1 MCDVELCNSPAWQLA
16 ERLRRKE
23 VSARELLDAFLGR
36 IDQLNPVLNAI
47 VTLDEV
53 GARKAA
59 SAADQAAAEGCWTGP
74 LHGMPIAI
82 KDTHETQG
90 MRTTFGSVLFTDNVP
105 GRDAPHVRRLRDA
118 GAIVIG
124 KTNTAE
130 FAAGSQTFNR
140 VFGATRNPYAL
151 DRTPGGSSGGA
162 GAATASGMLPFADGS
177 DLASSI
183 RNPASFC
190 NLVGLRP
197 TQWLLPPTVPEDAFL
212 PLSVVGPIARSCR
225 DARLLLQAMA
235 SGSEVRG
242 PAARPGI
249 SGSARG
255 RATRI
260 AWCDDADGLPIEP
273 AVRDVLST
281 ARACL
286 EAGGWQ
292 VRDVTPYLA
301 AADEVFRALR
311 GQYLATR
318 FAELLQDHRHEIKDT
333 LVDDIELGLRL
344 SGDELA
350 RAYRERSII
359 FSRMQEL
366 LTHNDVLALPTVQV
380 VPFSIEQEWVTS
392 IAGVEQSTYIDWLR
406 SCSRVTAT
414 AHPAVSL
421 PAGFTPDGLPVGLQL
436 VGPVWSDYR
445 LLDIA
450 GEIENA
456 IGAAERR
463 PDLPATGAGTNR
475 PSLRAANLEEPLEE
489 PPGSR

>member
-1 MCDVELCNSPAWQLA
+1 MCDVELYNSPAWQLA

-36 IDQLNPVLNAI
+36 IERLNPALNAI
-47 VTLDEV
+47 VTLDAE
-53 GARKAA
+53 GARAAA
-59 SAADQAAAEGCWTGP
+59 SAADQAAAEGRWTGP

-90 MRTTFGSVLFTDNVP
+90 MRTTYGSALFIDNVP
-105 GRDAPHVRRLRDA
+105 GRDAPHVRRLKDA

-177 DLASSI
+177 DLAASI

-197 TQWLLPPTVPEDAFL
+197 TQWLLQPTVPEDAFL

-225 DARLLLQAMA
+225 DARLLLHAMV
-235 SGSEVRG
+235 SGSQVRG
-242 PAARPGI
+242 QQLPAI

-255 RATRI
+255 RAIRI
-260 AWCDDADGLPIEP
+260 AWCEDADGLPIEP
-273 AVRDVLST
+273 AVRDVLSA
-281 ARACL
+281 ARARL
-286 EAGGWQ
+286 EAGGCQ
-292 VRDVTPYLA
+292 VREVISYLA
-301 AADEVFRALR
+301 AADDVFRALR

-318 FAELLQDHRHEIKDT
+318 FAALLRDHRREIKAP

-350 RAYRERSII
+350 RAHRERSII

-366 LTHNDVLALPTVQV
+366 LTHNDVLALPAVQV
-380 VPFSIEQEWVTS
+380 VPFSIDQEWVTS
-392 IAGVEQSTYIDWLR
+392 IAGVAQPTYIDWLR
-406 SCSRVTAT
+406 SCSRVTVT
-414 AHPAVSL
+414 AHPAVSV
-421 PAGFTPDGLPVGLQL
+421 PAGFTPRRAPRRVAACRSRL
-436 VGPVWSDYR
+436 V
-445 LLDIA
+445 
-450 GEIENA
+450 
-456 IGAAERR
+456 
-463 PDLPATGAGTNR
+463 
-475 PSLRAANLEEPLEE
+475 
-489 PPGSR
+489 